1 MWKNAKRK
9 KGKNVWRAK
18 VRRGVVWNKRTN
30 EEVKKNRSG
39 SVIRCYIKS
48 NLIYLEKYDSSSFTV
63 TTSPFKLFPIFPVPT
78 DLSCL
83 KECAGE
89 LGDVAVSIESPLER
103 TDFTLLAS
111 LVASDLHDSDGK
123 IYQYTEFTK
132 VLKLL
137 IYLF

>member
-1 MWKNAKRK
+1 M
-9 KGKNVWRAK
+9 GKNVWRAK
-18 VRRGVVWNKRTN
+18 VRRGVAWNKRTN
-30 EEVKKNRSG
+30 EEAKKNRSE
-39 SVIRCYIKS
+39 SSIRCYIKS

-123 IYQYTEFTK
+123 IY
-132 VLKLL
+132 
-137 IYLF
+137 